1 MKIFKKIGA
10 WLLQNE
16 VNIAEGYRQ
25 QYNKIREELEEITE
39 DRNFLTYE
47 RERLSDII
55 KEQEQTISE
64 LKDEID
70 IQKCKA
76 AKYLSYY
83 LTEMEKHAPND

>member
-10 WLLQNE
+10 WLFQND
-16 VNIAEGYRQ
+16 VDLAEGYRQ
-25 QYNKIREELEEITE
+25 QYHKTLKELEEVTE

-47 RERLSDII
+47 RARLSDII
-55 KEQEQTISE
+55 KEREQTISE

-83 LTEMEKHAPND
+83 LTELEKHIPND

>member
-1 MKIFKKIGA
+1 MKIFKKIRA
-10 WLLQNE
+10 WLFRDE
-16 VNIAEGYRQ
+16 VDLAEGYRQ
-25 QYNKIREELEEITE
+25 QYHKTLEELEEMTE

-47 RERLSDII
+47 RARLSDLI

-64 LKDEID
+64 LKDEVD

-83 LTEMEKHAPND
+83 LEEMEKHAPND

>member
-1 MKIFKKIGA
+1 MRIFKKIGA
-10 WLLQNE
+10 WLLQND
-16 VNIAEGYRQ
+16 VDIAEGYRQ
-25 QYNKIREELEEITE
+25 QYHKVREELEEVIE

-47 RERLSDII
+47 RARLSDII

-64 LKDEID
+64 LRDEVD

>member
-1 MKIFKKIGA
+1 MKIFKKIKN
-10 WLLQNE
+10 WLFQNDE
-16 VNIAEGYRQ
+16 DLAEGYRQ
-25 QYNKIREELEEITE
+25 QYYKALEELEEVTE

-47 RERLSDII
+47 RTRLSDII

>member
-1 MKIFKKIGA
+1 MKIFKKIRA
-10 WLLQNE
+10 WLFQDE
-16 VNIAEGYRQ
+16 VDLAEGYRQ
-25 QYNKIREELEEITE
+25 QYHKALEELEEMTE

-47 RERLSDII
+47 RARLSDII

-64 LKDEID
+64 LKDEVD

-83 LTEMEKHAPND
+83 LEEMEKHAPND

>member
-10 WLLQNE
+10 WFFQDE

-25 QYNKIREELEEITE
+25 QYHKTLEELKEMTE

-47 RERLSDII
+47 RTRLSDII

-83 LTEMEKHAPND
+83 LEEMEKHAPND

>member
-1 MKIFKKIGA
+1 MRIFKKIKD
-10 WLLQNE
+10 WLSKNDTNLAEYYKQRYESMEIRYEVVCAQNE
-16 VNIAEGYRQ
+16 AFKQSLNEALKT
-25 QYNKIREELEEITE
+25 N
-39 DRNFLTYE
+39 
-47 RERLSDII
+47 
-55 KEQEQTISE
+55 SE